1 MSIIRS
7 ILTAGEHFLQFSEFA
22 RDPVGPIA
30 RLFVLLLNFG
40 QQDDRADG
48 LTDLFQR
55 ALEVLVRLVA
65 PVFGIRFG
73 RCVRIRQ
80 AVAAAGMPIEGYS
93 FIETGFEKRSGLCT
107 VVQKPANEMFIT
119 PFLHER
125 NIGRTVTEMWITR

>member
-40 QQDDRADG
+40 QPDDRADG

-73 RCVRIRQ
+73 RYVRQ
-80 AVAAAGMPIEGYS
+80 AVASAGMPIERYS

-125 NIGRTVTEMWITR
+125 NTGRTVAKM

>member
-40 QQDDRADG
+40 QLDDRADG

-55 ALEVLVRLVA
+55 ALEVLVA
-65 PVFGIRFG
+65 FGSDGASGF
-73 RCVRIRQ
+73 RQ

>member
-40 QQDDRADG
+40 QLDDRADG

-65 PVFGIRFG
+65 PVFGIRF
-73 RCVRIRQ
+73 RQ

>member
-7 ILTAGEHFLQFSEFA
+7 ILTAGEHFLQLSEFA

-40 QQDDRADG
+40 QPDDRADG

-65 PVFGIRFG
+65 P
-73 RCVRIRQ
+73 
-80 AVAAAGMPIEGYS
+80 VAAAGMPIEGYS